1 MTLQRRLLTSK
12 QNVID
17 IISDDN
23 LAENHFSNPS
33 NYADIVLNQINQD
46 RFYDEIFDGEDDLTI
61 LDIGGNI
68 GLFSLYA
75 QDRAK
80 AIYPVEPTP
89 NHFHILKELTKDYP
103 NIHPLNYA
111 AGNKMEVIDFFINEE
126 NTTMNS
132 LANKYGKK
140 VEVQA
145 KTIRDIIDE
154 LGLDHVD
161 FVKCD
166 IEGSEMVALTD
177 ETVAAVK
184 DIVDVWF
191 IEVHSTAPADAVGD
205 PAVIWHTSLNQN
217 RKQLSD
223 IFTRNGYTVSDYR
236 HDGLYIY
243 KE

>member
-1 MTLQRRLLTSK
+1 MTLRRQLLTSK
-12 QNVID
+12 QQTID
-17 IISDDN
+17 IVTEDEK
-23 LAENHFSNPS
+23 AQEHFGNPS
-33 NYADIVLNQINQD
+33 NYADIVLNQINED

-68 GLFSLYA
+68 GLFTLYA

-103 NIHPLNYA
+103 NVHPLNLA
-111 AGNKMEVIDFFINEE
+111 ANNEDTTIDFYINEE

-132 LANKYGKK
+132 LANKYGTK

-145 KTIRDIIDE
+145 RTIRSIIDE
-154 LGLDHVD
+154 LGLEHVD

-177 ETVAAVK
+177 ETVSAVK

-191 IEVHSTAPADAVGD
+191 IEVHATD
-205 PAVIWHTSLNQN
+205 PNKSWENSLNYN
-217 RKQLSD
+217 RDQLSNL
-223 IFTRNGYTVSDYR
+223 FMRQGYTVHKYR
-236 HDGLYIY
+236 HDGLYVY
-243 KE
+243 KD

>member
-1 MTLQRRLLTSK
+1 MTLNRKLLTSK
-12 QNVID
+12 QQSIEIVSEDAKAI
-17 IISDDN
+17 
-23 LAENHFSNPS
+23 EHFEKPS
-33 NYADIVLNQINQD
+33 NFADIVLDQINGD
-46 RFYDEIFDGEDDLTI
+46 RFYDEIFEGEDDLTI

-111 AGNKMEVIDFFINEE
+111 ASNEDSTIDFYINEE

-132 LANKYGKK
+132 LANKYGTK

-145 KTIRDIIDE
+145 KTIKSIIDE
-154 LGLDHVD
+154 LGLTHVD
-161 FVKCD
+161 FIKCD

-177 ETVAAVK
+177 ETVGAVK

-191 IEVHSTAPADAVGD
+191 VEVHATDANRS
-205 PAVIWHTSLNQN
+205 WENSLNFN
-217 RKQLSD
+217 RDQLVNL
-223 IFTRNGYTVSDYR
+223 FLRNGYNAEKYR
-236 HDGLYIY
+236 HDAIY
-243 KE
+243 VYKD

>member
-1 MTLQRRLLTSK
+1 MTLRRQLLTTK
-12 QNVID
+12 MNTID
-17 IISDDN
+17 IVSEDEK
-23 LAENHFSNPS
+23 AENHFNNSS
-33 NYADIVLNQINQD
+33 NYADVVLNQINQD
-46 RFYDEIFDGEDDLTI
+46 RFYDEIFEGEDDLTI

-89 NHFHILKELTKDYP
+89 DHFHILKDLTKDYS
-103 NIHPLNYA
+103 NVHPLNYA
-111 AGNKMEVIDFFINEE
+111 VSNSKGTIDFYINEE

-140 VEVQA
+140 VEVQTR
-145 KTIRDIIDE
+145 TIRDIIDE
-154 LGLDHVD
+154 LGLEHVD
-161 FVKCD
+161 FIKCD

-177 ETVAAVK
+177 ETISAVK
-184 DIVDVWF
+184 DMVDVWF
-191 IEVHSTAPADAVGD
+191 IEVHATDSTKS
-205 PAVIWHTSLNQN
+205 WENSLNYN
-217 RKQLSD
+217 RDQLSNL
-223 IFTRNGYTVSDYR
+223 FLRQGYTVNKYR